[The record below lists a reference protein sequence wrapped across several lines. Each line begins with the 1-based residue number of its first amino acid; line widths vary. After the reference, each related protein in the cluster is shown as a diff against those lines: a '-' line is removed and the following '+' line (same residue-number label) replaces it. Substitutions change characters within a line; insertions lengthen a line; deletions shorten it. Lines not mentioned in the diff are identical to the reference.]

1 VQTSFFVFVGANVD
15 LIFICTNQTPVFFIF
30 SVFQWELG
38 LFSRGIVFCRNLNAH
53 KTSRGTGPKT
63 ACRFGGSGL
72 PREIDGGNL
81 TEGNLPGWFG
91 GSDLPKQIWGSNPA
105 EGSLA
110 GVVWRQ
116 RFYE

>member
-38 LFSRGIVFCRNLNAH
+38 LFSRGIAFCRNLNAH
-53 KTSRGTGPKT
+53 KTSRRTGPKT
-63 ACRFGGSGL
+63 ACRFGGSG
-72 PREIDGGNL
+72 
-81 TEGNLPGWFG
+81 
-91 GSDLPKQIWGSNPA
+91 LPKQIWGSNPA

-110 GVVWRQ
+110 GGGLAAAACRGKLTVAT
-116 RFYE
+116 